1 MKNSITLIALLFLM
15 LNVNA
20 QDGGFS
26 AKTQGTYFA
35 NGSVDIFST
44 TRNINDNKSDA
55 FTIQFMPR
63 AGYFV
68 MDRLAV
74 GLGLVVSSNKE
85 STDTGFGELETTVTG
100 FGIAPL
106 ARYYFDNNIFG
117 EAAIGIG
124 STKSKTEGGGF
135 GDTEIKSNTFGFR
148 IGAGYAFFLG
158 SHIAIEPSLNYSWED
173 INPEDAPS
181 GYDESLSSIFLNV
194 GITAFF

>member
-85 STDTGFGELETTVTG
+85 STDTGLV
-100 FGIAPL
+100 
-106 ARYYFDNNIFG
+106 N
-117 EAAIGIG
+117 
-124 STKSKTEGGGF
+124 
-135 GDTEIKSNTFGFR
+135 
-148 IGAGYAFFLG
+148 
-158 SHIAIEPSLNYSWED
+158 
-173 INPEDAPS
+173 
-181 GYDESLSSIFLNV
+181 
-194 GITAFF
+194 